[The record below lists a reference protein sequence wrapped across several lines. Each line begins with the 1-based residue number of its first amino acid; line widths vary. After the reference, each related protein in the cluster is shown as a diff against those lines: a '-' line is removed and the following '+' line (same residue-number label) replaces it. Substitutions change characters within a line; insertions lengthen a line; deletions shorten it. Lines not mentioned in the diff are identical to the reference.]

1 MCGFVLLLEV
11 FRVRFARVSC
21 PRLRFEAVTFIRKL
35 TNNRIK
41 ARRARRRPHTR
52 TRARHVRILRE
63 RDGQRAMRAVR
74 SVRDD
79 EDADTGCTQ
88 AAHAVCRKKD
98 CCKKATEA
106 SSH

>member
-1 MCGFVLLLEV
+1 
-11 FRVRFARVSC
+11 
-21 PRLRFEAVTFIRKL
+21 
-35 TNNRIK
+35 
-41 ARRARRRPHTR
+41 
-52 TRARHVRILRE
+52 VRILRE